1 MGDPDWLLSS
11 LSSWWDT
18 PSQQREHEGSL
29 GTEQSAPRIWFFFPW
44 TRITVKLELAVD
56 SWCWVLCAKIS
67 QQNNTC
73 EFCRANTR
81 SQLQFPDLQRV
92 ELEGKK
98 KTPLY
103 MNSVLDVE
111 SQRCSSQTRAGDHQ
125 EWSPL
130 SQTHSNHGCG
140 TCHPPLFHGIS
151 TLVHLPSQFCYSLQH
166 VLTFYLSVTRAT

>member
-56 SWCWVLCAKIS
+56 SGCWVLCAKIS

-98 KTPLY
+98 PLY

-111 SQRCSSQTRAGDHQ
+111 SQRCSSTRKGAHYPKPTQ
-125 EWSPL
+125 IMAVVPVTLPFSMEF
-130 SQTHSNHGCG
+130 
-140 TCHPPLFHGIS
+140 PPWYICPHNFVIA
-151 TLVHLPSQFCYSLQH
+151 YSM
-166 VLTFYLSVTRAT
+166 S